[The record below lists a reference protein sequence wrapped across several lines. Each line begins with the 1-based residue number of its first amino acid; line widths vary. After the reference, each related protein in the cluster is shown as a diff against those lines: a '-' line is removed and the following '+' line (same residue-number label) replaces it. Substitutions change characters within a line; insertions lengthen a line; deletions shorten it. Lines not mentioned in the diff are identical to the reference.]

1 MLTVAELFAVS
12 RWYISEWIRPLAST
26 SCPCVFMRP
35 LPCGMDLTTSPGD
48 AMEIFVPPACE
59 AIMDPALFRH
69 VNPLSSE

>member
-1 MLTVAELFAVS
+1 
-12 RWYISEWIRPLAST
+12 
-26 SCPCVFMRP
+26 
-35 LPCGMDLTTSPGD
+35 MDLTTSPGD